1 MEVCTNFA
9 LRSFVAAVQLGS
21 DLRLAFNDY
30 WKIATYDTTLN
41 FSFNANFPGRNK
53 TGQASLDLG
62 DCLL

>member
-41 FSFNANFPGRNK
+41 FSFNANLSRKKQNR
-53 TGQASLDLG
+53 SSELRSW
-62 DCLL
+62 

>member
-30 WKIATYDTTLN
+30 
-41 FSFNANFPGRNK
+41 
-53 TGQASLDLG
+53 
-62 DCLL
+62 